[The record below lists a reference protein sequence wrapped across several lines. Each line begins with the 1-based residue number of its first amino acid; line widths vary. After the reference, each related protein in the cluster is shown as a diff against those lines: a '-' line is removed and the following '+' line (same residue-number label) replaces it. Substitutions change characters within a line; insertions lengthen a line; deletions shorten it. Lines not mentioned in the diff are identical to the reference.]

1 MDTAKKALWSG
12 VRHLPL
18 PERLQ
23 TLYWRHQGRSA
34 NLGPGGPKWK
44 EIVTASSHTD
54 GKGLMAGVTATRVFN
69 SHIRATDEFT
79 IRLAD
84 GGVGRAA
91 PSYGESIGI
100 HEDRS
105 STGTVGGLLTG
116 SALLD
121 MLTAEAV
128 GREWDQAGW
137 DGWLAEHFD
146 RIGRNN
152 ASALSEA
159 YWTAAEPVTTVR
171 AKLPHLVLNIINGG
185 EHAYTNPVLS
195 DFQEFC
201 LVPVE
206 RDPEPV
212 LAAFTEVAAR
222 VRERLAGA
230 ERVLVND
237 NPVHLLGVRDNRAAL
252 ELLLD
257 VLDRTGYAD
266 DFGLYIDAAAGDLRD
281 GDGYRYD
288 ITGAGHLGS
297 GELVGYW
304 ERLVTDYPISWLEDP
319 LHEEDHDAWAAL
331 TRAIGDRC
339 HVIGDNYYSTDADR
353 IRTGGQR
360 GVANAVLIKPNQAG
374 TVTATRAAVAA
385 ARETGQLPITSHRSI
400 STESVLLSRITM
412 TERIDYI
419 KIGPLLTDYSSVLR
433 LNELIRLKET

>member
-1 MDTAKKALWSG
+1 M
-12 VRHLPL
+12 
-18 PERLQ
+18 
-23 TLYWRHQGRSA
+23 
-34 NLGPGGPKWK
+34 
-44 EIVTASSHTD
+44 
-54 GKGLMAGVTATRVFN
+54 GLITGITATRVFN

-79 IRLAD
+79 IRLA
-84 GGVGRAA
+84 GGAVGRAA

-105 STGTVGGLLTG
+105 STGTVGGLLIG

-121 MLTAEAV
+121 LLTAEAV

-159 YWTAAEPVTTVR
+159 YWTAAEPVVPVR
-171 AKLPHLVLNIINGG
+171 VKLPHLVLNIINGG
-185 EHAYTNPVLS
+185 DHAYTNPVLS

-201 LVPVE
+201 LVAAN

-230 ERVLVND
+230 DRVLVNG

-252 ELLLD
+252 ELLLE
-257 VLDRTGYAD
+257 VLDRAGYAA
-266 DFGLYIDAAAGDLRD
+266 DFGLYVDASAGDLRN
-281 GDGYRYD
+281 GGGYLFD
-288 ITGAGHLGS
+288 VTGVGHLGS

-304 ERLVTDYPISWLEDP
+304 ERLITDYPISWLEDP
-319 LHEEDHDAWAAL
+319 LHEDDHAAWAAL
-331 TRAIGDRC
+331 TGAIGQRC

-353 IRTGGQR
+353 IRSGGER
-360 GVANAVLIKPNQAG
+360 GMANAVLVKPNQAG

-385 ARETGQLPITSHRSI
+385 ARETGQLPIASHRSI

-412 TERIDYI
+412 TERIDHL

-433 LNELIRLKET
+433 LNELIRLKEA